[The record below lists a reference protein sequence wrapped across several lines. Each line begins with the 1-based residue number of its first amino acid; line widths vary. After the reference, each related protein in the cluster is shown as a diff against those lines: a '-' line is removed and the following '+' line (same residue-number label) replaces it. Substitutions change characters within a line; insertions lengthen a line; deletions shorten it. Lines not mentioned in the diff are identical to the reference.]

1 MKCLYP
7 LWLAIRVTTWWFV
20 IWETRIPPWL
30 YARIYVSWRRVRR
43 EVEVLRGVFE
53 RFNARRL
60 IEFGCGIGRH
70 GYLLSKLGFDVLL
83 TDVVDWRFG
92 APRRLP
98 FATYDVLRGG
108 RLGEF
113 DGAYAMG
120 LLIILDLDGIARAL
134 SNMAS
139 NVRRN
144 GVLVFD
150 YNFTT
155 YNEPREV
162 TVRARGK
169 TYKALMRWEDV
180 RPIEGGVY
188 YRYRVEV
195 VGEDG
200 RVVGVEDTGYPV
212 YTKES
217 LFKAVERAGLELVEI
232 IWARWD
238 PEKYMYELAREE
250 ADSAFIVLRNP

>member
-1 MKCLYP
+1 M
-7 LWLAIRVTTWWFV
+7 
-20 IWETRIPPWL
+20 
-30 YARIYVSWRRVRR
+30 
-43 EVEVLRGVFE
+43 RGVFE

-60 IEFGCGIGRH
+60 VEFGCGIGRH
-70 GYLLSKLGFDVLL
+70 GYLLSRLGFDVLL

-92 APRRLP
+92 VARRLP
-98 FATYDVLRGG
+98 FASYDVLKGG

-113 DGAYAMG
+113 EGAYAMG
-120 LLIILDLDGIARAL
+120 LLIVMDLDGIVRAL
-134 SNMAS
+134 PNMAS
-139 NVRRN
+139 NVKRD

-162 TVRARGK
+162 SVRARGR

-180 RPIEGGVY
+180 KPIEGGVY

-195 VGEDG
+195 VDEGG

-217 LFKAVERAGLELVEI
+217 LFKAIERAGLEIVEV
-232 IWARWD
+232 IWARWN
-238 PEKYMYELAREE
+238 PEKYVYELARRE